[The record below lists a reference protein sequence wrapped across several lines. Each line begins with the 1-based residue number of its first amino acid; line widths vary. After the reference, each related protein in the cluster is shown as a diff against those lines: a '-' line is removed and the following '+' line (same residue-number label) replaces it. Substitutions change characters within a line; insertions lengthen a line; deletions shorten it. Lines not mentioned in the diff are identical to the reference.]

1 MTRSARASRRT
12 FPIHISDKRRHNN
25 HVAFFIVLIA
35 VEAVLVLLAAPVK
48 VCVKAYADVVS
59 LRLVGEVRAW
69 GARVLE
75 VASEKGKY
83 GVRLRINGKTASRE
97 ERSVKPSRTGA
108 ELLSEFKS
116 KVRINSGLLLLSV
129 GGEDAATGAM
139 MWGSAAALCALLPS
153 SIRRRIIYSPCEK
166 KFTLQIVLD
175 LRISV
180 LSATLIA
187 LSALKRFRAARG

>member
-1 MTRSARASRRT
+1 M
-12 FPIHISDKRRHNN
+12 
-25 HVAFFIVLIA
+25 
-35 VEAVLVLLAAPVK
+35 K
-48 VCVKAYADVVS
+48 VCVKAYADAVS

-97 ERSVKPSRTGA
+97 ERSVKPSRAGA
-108 ELLSEFKS
+108 ELFSEFRS

-166 KFTLQIVLD
+166 KLTLQIVLD